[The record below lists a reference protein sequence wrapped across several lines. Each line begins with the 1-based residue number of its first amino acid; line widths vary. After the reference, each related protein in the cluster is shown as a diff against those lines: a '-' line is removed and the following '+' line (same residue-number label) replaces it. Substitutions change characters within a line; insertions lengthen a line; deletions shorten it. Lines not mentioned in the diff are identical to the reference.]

1 MFLIDKYKHDP
12 IIPSNTIVDN
22 LLNSLDIH
30 TQIYDNIENII
41 KLPNDEFFK
50 IIDNMEH
57 GNWKYANLPHLLF
70 YGPEGCCKE
79 LIVDNLLAK
88 IFTKKSVEVEETE
101 YTINGYSNT
110 KAKVMI
116 KQSKHHIV
124 IEPCNNGFDKYL
136 IQEVIKDYTKTE
148 ILSVLKYK
156 HLYKI
161 VIINMIDNLSYYAQA
176 SLRRTM
182 EKYANS
188 CKFIFISNQL
198 SKILEPLKSRCLMI
212 RVPLPT
218 DNMIA
223 SIVLNVALKENIQLK
238 GSDIIDI
245 IKKSNNNINK
255 VFWLLQFMQHN
266 VPYNTSWH
274 NLIVIIVDMCLD
286 KSNYNVKNLP
296 DLIKELRNLLYQ
308 LFITNIDF
316 HIIIKEIMNNMKSK
330 ITDNICKYHIIE
342 ETSKFENRISQGT
355 RHIVHL
361 EAYLIKLI
369 HILNIKIL

>member
-1 MFLIDKYKHDP
+1 MFLIDKYKHDH

-22 LLNSLDIH
+22 LLNSLNTH
-30 TQIYDNIENII
+30 TQIFENIKNII
-41 KLPNDEFFK
+41 KLPNKDFYK

-70 YGPEGCCKE
+70 YGPDGSCKE
-79 LIVDNLLAK
+79 LIVENLLAK
-88 IFTKKSVEVEETE
+88 IFTKQSVKLEETE
-101 YTINGYSNT
+101 YIINGYSNV
-110 KAKVMI
+110 KSKVMI

-136 IQEVIKDYTKTE
+136 IQEIIKDYAKTE

-161 VIINMIDNLSYYAQA
+161 VVINMIDNLSYYAQA

-182 EKYANS
+182 EKYADS

-198 SKILEPLKSRCLMI
+198 SKILEPLKSRCLMVRI
-212 RVPLPT
+212 PLPT
-218 DNMIA
+218 DIMIT
-223 SIVLNVALKENIQLK
+223 SIILNVALKENIKLK

-245 IKKSNNNINK
+245 VKKSNNNINK
-255 VFWLLQFMQHN
+255 VFWLLQFMQHKI
-266 VPYNTSWH
+266 PYDTSWH
-274 NLIVIIVDMCLD
+274 SIIIIIVDMCLD

-296 DLIKELRNLLYQ
+296 ELIKELRNLLYQ

-316 HIIIKEIMNNMKSK
+316 NLIIKEIMNHMKSK
-330 ITDNICKYHIIE
+330 ISDNMIKYAIIE
-342 ETSKFENRISQGT
+342 ETSKFEYRISQGT

-369 HILNIKIL
+369 QILK